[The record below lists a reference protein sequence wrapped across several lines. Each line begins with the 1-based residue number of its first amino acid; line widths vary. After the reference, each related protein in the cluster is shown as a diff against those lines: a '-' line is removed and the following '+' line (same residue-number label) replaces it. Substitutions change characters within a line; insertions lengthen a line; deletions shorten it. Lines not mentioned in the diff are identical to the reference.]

1 MRLLVAACV
10 ALALVYPGCAPQE
23 PKNKSRGGR
32 APSRSNALKTSGSS
46 SKNSSRGPR
55 QNNINID
62 GSEQLTKTHVTT
74 DEKPEPKVDAGNE
87 VAIQIDDKDS
97 EQLRKAAAK
106 LMKVVANELDVVG
119 ESDLSQDEDDRGA
132 LAQDLLNI
140 PANKYGS
147 RASDN
152 EFEILVKMSIGK
164 GHDRFAYLII
174 SVEDD
179 VSDSSESV
187 SEGSDDATNPD
198 TFAYNAMPDGFAFT
212 PNALNGLVGQV
223 IHGAKMSEI
232 LVVVGILRTDSN
244 DLVTS
249 PTIVW
254 RKPAD
259 AGVLEE
265 ANKHQIDNVAISAN
279 AVEPRQS
286 PPTVEKVSR
295 GLKRNTYKVRT
306 FPHDDLTITE
316 LVLRRTSHDIG
327 DIVSHL
333 ILAEKTDSNAGQ
345 GATFEPLPKL
355 TWEMENAPAFEPATQ
370 VPQDFKV
377 DGLMNQFDLISFS
390 PIEGLVTGLVIRAS
404 MHAGKVH
411 KMSSTLTLSLTSYRL
426 TEKVVTVFDKVMK
439 RGDLTPIADTHGF
452 AAEPLQDTTSN
463 YVRRQDKEG
472 YSISELYV
480 RVPGENVLTY
490 MYHIIVAFSNPGA
503 GAAAPPGVFNYAF
516 DGAGALTQVALMVP
530 PSDLANADA
539 GTLLAL
545 MGDLTVGSVL
555 EARVTLA
562 QLGDNHD
569 DVAVFSRTVTFKPKD
584 PEPAALA
591 ADLDAPAPVPNNAH
605 PPR

>member
-106 LMKVVANELDVVG
+106 LMKVVANELDVV
-119 ESDLSQDEDDRGA
+119 DEIELHEDENDRGA

-140 PANKYGS
+140 PANKYGR

-152 EFEILVKMSIGK
+152 EFEILVKMSIAK

-259 AGVLEE
+259 AGELEK

-333 ILAEKTDSNAGQ
+333 ILAKKTDSNAGQ

-355 TWEMENAPAFEPATQ
+355 TWKMKNAPAFKPATQ
-370 VPQDFKV
+370 VPQGFEG
-377 DGLMNQFDLISFS
+377 DGLMDQFDLISFS

-439 RGDLTPIADTHGF
+439 RGDLSIGDTHGF

-490 MYHIIVAFSNPGA
+490 MYHIIVALPNSGA

-516 DGAGALTQVALMVP
+516 NGAGALTQVALMDP

-545 MGDLTVGSVL
+545 MDGLTVGSVL
-555 EARVTLA
+555 AARVTLA
-562 QLGDNHD
+562 QLGDNH
-569 DVAVFSRTVTFKPKD
+569 VAVFSRTVTFKPKD
-584 PEPAALA
+584 PEPAALD
-591 ADLDAPAPVPNNAH
+591 ADLEAPATVPGNA
-605 PPR
+605 PPSHQQ